1 MNYLLTTEGEILVDT
16 IKIQTA
22 RVKGLPMLSEE
33 VISDAVATGAFP
45 DDLSDYLLKG
55 SPPLKSTGAKKT
67 EPARAKKAR
76 AATLEEADEEA
87 EAKPA
92 KRGAAAKA
100 STAKATTAKRGAAA
114 KAAAVVEEEEEE
126 DEPAKPAKR
135 TAKAAS
141 ARSKKSAAMDVDEEE
156 EEEAKPAKRTA
167 KAASARGKKSAA
179 AAEEEV
185 AAEAPKEEKKE
196 EAAKETSKRGASKA
210 TASAADEGPKLE
222 RAATTLDMTD
232 KKSEVVFSF
241 DTTGS
246 MYPCLTQ
253 VRRKINE
260 AVEKLFEEIGADNLR
275 IGITAHGDYCDAG
288 RTYVTKH
295 LPMTNNIKTI
305 VNFVENVE
313 ATGGGDAPECYELV
327 LHEALAFKWTPG
339 WNHVLVIIGDE
350 LPHEANANPNKL
362 DWKTE
367 CGKLKDAGVVVH
379 GVQALNRKHASKFY
393 AAIANLTG
401 GVHLPLDQFNA
412 ITDLVMAVCYR
423 EARPAVLERFEKEV
437 QAGGRYNRSIQVMFD
452 RMLGRTPKAGAAP
465 GDMNAVSPGRFQ
477 VLDVDSDCS
486 IKDFVLAQGVTFKTG
501 RGFYEF
507 TKPEIIQDG
516 KEIILM
522 DPKNGDMFEGDYA
535 RTLINAPKGGPKGVR
550 IAPGELDYIPF
561 IQSTSHNRKLIG
573 GTRFLY
579 EVGDT

>member
-1 MNYLLTTEGEILVDT
+1 MV
-16 IKIQTA
+16 
-22 RVKGLPMLSEE
+22 SEE
-33 VISDAVATGAFP
+33 VITDAIATGAFP
-45 DDLSDYLLKG
+45 DDLSDYVLKG
-55 SPPLKSTGAKKT
+55 SAPVKSTVVKKP

-76 AATLEEADEEA
+76 AATLAEADEEA
-87 EAKPA
+87 EEATKKPA
-92 KRGAAAKA
+92 KKAAAKPVAAAKA
-100 STAKATTAKRGAAA
+100 STAKRGAAA
-114 KAAAVVEEEEEE
+114 KKAAVAAVEEEEEE
-126 DEPAKPAKR
+126 EEEEEKPAKAA
-135 TAKAAS
+135 AKRGAGKATS
-141 ARSKKSAAMDVDEEE
+141 ARSKKASAAMEVDEEV
-156 EEEAKPAKRTA
+156 
-167 KAASARGKKSAA
+167 G
-179 AAEEEV
+179 
-185 AAEAPKEEKKE
+185 EKKKKE
-196 EAAKETSKRGASKA
+196 AKETPERGDSKPA
-210 TASAADEGPKLE
+210 TVANIPKLE
-222 RAATTLDMTD
+222 RAPTTLDMTD

-253 VRRKINE
+253 VRRKISE
-260 AVEKLFEEIGADNLR
+260 AVETLFKEIGADNLR

-305 VNFVENVE
+305 VNFVETVE

-423 EARPAVLERFEKEV
+423 EARPAALERFEKEV

-465 GDMNAVSPGRFQ
+465 GDMNAVAPGRFQ
-477 VLDVDSDCS
+477 VLDVDHDCS
-486 IKDFVLAQGVTFKTG
+486 IKDFVHSQGVTFKAG

-507 TKPEIIQDG
+507 NKPEVIQDY

-522 DPKNGDMFEGDYA
+522 DPKTGDMFEGDYA
-535 RTLINAPKGGPKGVR
+535 RTLINAPKGAHKGVR
-550 IAPGELDYIPF
+550 IAPGEIDYIPF